1 MTCGILFSFFSETH
15 SIAIV
20 YLKESLFTSVKLSVP
35 NFSGCAEEHVLNK
48 HYQKAMQK
56 TMLIFLPL

>member
-1 MTCGILFSFFSETH
+1 MNLR
-15 SIAIV
+15 
-20 YLKESLFTSVKLSVP
+20 FTSVKLCVP

-56 TMLIFLPL
+56 TVIIFLPL